1 MPALNKKSSAAGAV
15 CAVSAIIAILLSNG
29 QVRTN
34 QRGLELI
41 GNAEGCRRATYI
53 CPAGIATDGI
63 GNTHGVATGRR
74 KTDQQIANDWQRN
87 ILDAETCVN
96 RYAGGARLPDNTF
109 SAAASIAFNAGCP
122 TMQKSTMF
130 RYFRQGQL
138 VAGCNE
144 FPRWVYAG
152 GKKLPGLV
160 IRRQAEK
167 QLCLEGVK

>member
-1 MPALNKKSSAAGAV
+1 MPALNKKGSVAGAV
-15 CAVSAIIAILLSNG
+15 CAVSAIIAIVLSNG

-34 QRGLELI
+34 KRGLELI
-41 GNAEGCRRATYI
+41 GNAEGCRREPYM

-63 GNTHGVATGRR
+63 GNTHGVAPGTR
-74 KTDQQIANDWQRN
+74 KTDQQIVVDWQRN
-87 ILDAETCVN
+87 ILDAEACVN
-96 RYAGGARLPDNTF
+96 RYAAGAALPGDTF
-109 SAAASIAFNAGCP
+109 SAAVSIAFNAGCP

-130 RYFRQGQL
+130 RLFRQGQL
-138 VAGCNE
+138 VDGCNE

-160 IRRQAEK
+160 TRRQAEK